1 MIGVLVVDDD
11 FRVAQVHA
19 GFVAAL
25 RGFTVAGLAHTAAQ
39 ARSMAAELAPALVL
53 LDVYLP
59 DASGLTLLPELDADV
74 IMATAAADP
83 GAVREALR
91 NGALHYLI
99 KPFTA
104 AALNARLTA
113 YARYREALSGE
124 HELSQAALDGA
135 LRALN
140 TPLYD
145 RPAPPR
151 GQSPVTTRLV
161 SDALRRAET
170 PRSAAEIADEIGISR
185 ATAQRYLAAL
195 AQADRVVVTLRYGAT
210 GRPEHQYAWS
220 PR

>member
-1 MIGVLVVDDD
+1 MIDVLVVDDD

-25 RGFTVAGLAHTAAQ
+25 RGFAVAGLAHSAAQ
-39 ARSMAAELAPALVL
+39 ARSMAAELRPALVL

-91 NGALHYLI
+91 HGALHYLI

-104 AALNARLTA
+104 AALNERLTA
-113 YARYREALSGE
+113 YARYRDALSGSS
-124 HELSQAALDGA
+124 ELSQAALDGA
-135 LRALN
+135 VRALYA
-140 TPLYD
+140 PLHA
-145 RPAPPR
+145 RTPAPK

-161 SDALRRAET
+161 GDALRRADE
-170 PRSAAEIADEIGISR
+170 PRSAAEIADQVGISR

-195 AQADRVVVTLRYGAT
+195 AEAGRVVVTLRYGAT